1 MNADGV
7 DKAIKPIIS
16 SFEVENDNLL
26 INKFKYVAVE
36 IVLKYKNQYRDFSF
50 VFNCLHKFL
59 WESINVNE
67 KLCNF
72 SLTFISI

>member
-1 MNADGV
+1 MNVDGV

-36 IVLKYKNQYRDFSF
+36 IVLKYKTQYRSFYF

-59 WESINVNE
+59 CGSND
-67 KLCNF
+67 
-72 SLTFISI
+72 